1 MDLVEKMANCHK
13 QELKDAGE
21 DIEAWEKVCH
31 RVT

>member
-21 DIEAWEKVCH
+21 DVEAWEKVYH
-31 RVT
+31 GVI